1 MNALLQIL
9 LSALLGAWSGDA
21 AHAQDGAAAR
31 DPMRPPAAAIPPPP
45 PASLADPAAAAAAVP
60 KLRQLMVVD
69 GRRYV
74 VIGTR
79 RLAVGDLLGTARI
92 ERIEDAAVVV
102 REGGTLQRLPLYTSA
117 ATRPHAH
124 ADVASA
130 PAPAPALAHAASAP
144 PAARPPR
151 RGAPS

>member
-102 REGGTLQRLPLYTSA
+102 REGATLQRLPLYTSA

-124 ADVASA
+124 ADTAA
-130 PAPAPALAHAASAP
+130 PAPAYAASAP